1 MCWETKKLMS
11 AVPSLFGTR
20 DRFHGR
26 QFFPGSGIGRVGGVG
41 GGWFGDDPRTSL
53 VAQMVKHQPAVQETW
68 VGNVP
73 WRMEGQPTPVF
84 LPGESRGQRSVAGY
98 GPWGRTE
105 SHMTERLYF
114 TFKHITVPPQIIR
127 HSVQFSS
134 VAQSCPTL
142 CDPMDCS
149 TPGLPVHHQLPEFT
163 QTHVC

>member
-68 VGNVP
+68 VGQILGIYGQCHTANKQQDLGLNLG
-73 WRMEGQPTPVF
+73 RMAVSYYCAVLSDIYMRQ
-84 LPGESRGQRSVAGY
+84 
-98 GPWGRTE
+98 
-105 SHMTERLYF
+105 
-114 TFKHITVPPQIIR
+114 
-127 HSVQFSS
+127 
-134 VAQSCPTL
+134 
-142 CDPMDCS
+142 
-149 TPGLPVHHQLPEFT
+149 
-163 QTHVC
+163 